1 MPCEASYAS
10 PRDLMERALG
20 SQYGIRVRF
29 SNRAQAQAM
38 KNRCQSVISI
48 DRKQSKKIWNPDDPA
63 WNKSA
68 YDGLTFLLRQEWELI
83 GAGPEAW
90 NQEWTWLY
98 INPEHCPNTGLVIE
112 ELGPG
117 GGGEQGNLEQS
128 VDI

>member
-117 GGGEQGNLEQS
+117 GGEQGDLEQS